1 MKSLDIEINTISNLA
16 LEVVKRVIA
25 ENEKTN
31 KIKEDDSGPLAV
43 ASALSDFF
51 QVAASIEDRPELDSE
66 VISEFGHQGMDLLDR
81 ISFQLRELD
90 IVDQRDNLA
99 RVYAA
104 LAVWLARR
112 EAILDNLQGTAE
124 GFANLVNAENDP
136 PGLIQLCHLMEEVI
150 QAASDSIKI
159 DEDRSNPW
167 RPWRVLNLNSGIAA
181 TRALEPDLMKKVFEE
196 LGRHLPYDMPGFF
209 ADGKRQMLAQ
219 NVPQP
224 VRDVMSEYAEKWP
237 ANSPH

>member
-1 MKSLDIEINTISNLA
+1 MNTLEIEINTTSNLA
-16 LEVVKRVIA
+16 LEVVKRVIS

-31 KIKEDDSGPLAV
+31 KIEEGDSGPLAV
-43 ASALSDFF
+43 AAALSDFF
-51 QVAASIEDRPELDSE
+51 KVALSIEGRPELDSE
-66 VISEFGHQGMDLLDR
+66 VMSEFGHQGMDLLDR

-104 LAVWLARR
+104 LAIWLARR

-136 PGLIQLCHLMEEVI
+136 PGLIHLCHLMEEVI
-150 QAASDSIKI
+150 QAASDNIKI

-181 TRALEPDLMKKVFEE
+181 TRALDPELMKNVFEE

-219 NVPQP
+219 NVPEP
-224 VRDVMSEYAEKWP
+224 VRDVMSEYAAKWP
-237 ANSPH
+237 ATSPH